1 MVYAKASWDDPN
13 MHDYPFLLQAVAGA
27 DPISYDSAGWREPLT
42 VGVPGTGV
50 AGKGDF
56 IVTQGAA
63 SNTVDVSAGA
73 IVAAGATGVGKY
85 AMRSTGTVNVPTPG
99 APGSGTRNH
108 LLVAQAL
115 DTQHSGYGATPGWQF
130 LVAED
135 TGSGATAP
143 ASSEPIATLTRTGS
157 SSTITITDARR
168 SCHTPMSCQ
177 LNRFAAIDLG
187 RVVPGFAMALHFLSS
202 PDNDDPWRM
211 ANLAADD
218 TAITVRT
225 NGLYDLYAWVHAYCG
240 EGGILGLALDTAGL
254 DGSASDNARL
264 AATSLRGSE
273 VNTPAFGSGILPQGE
288 VRVQTHVPAVK
299 LDAGQVVRAW
309 FMGGGSGT
317 PPPGDVLAC
326 SLRVARRE
334 IRP

>member
-56 IVTQGAA
+56 VVTQGAA

-73 IVAAGATGVGKY
+73 VVAAGATGVGKY

-108 LLVAQAL
+108 LLVAQVL

-143 ASSEPIATLTRTGS
+143 ASSEPIATLTRTGT
-157 SSTITITDARR
+157 SSTITIRDARR
-168 SCHTPMSCQ
+168 SCHAPMSCQ
-177 LNRFAAIDLG
+177 AGPIINTTYNGTAA
-187 RVVPGFAMALHFLSS
+187 GFRAPLVCSS
-202 PDNDDPWRM
+202 APSNVDDPFHMLTFSPGDM
-211 ANLAADD
+211 AA
-218 TAITVRT
+218 TIRCE
-225 NGLYDLYAWVHAYCG
+225 GLWDLYAAVWAVND
-240 EGGILGLALDTAGL
+240 GGGWLALGVDATGLDNVNLSNSEADTALGGMGVTASYVSGP
-254 DGSASDNARL
+254 GS
-264 AATSLRGSE
+264 
-273 VNTPAFGSGILPQGE
+273 V
-288 VRVQTHVPAVK
+288 VRMQSFVPAVH
-299 LDAGQVVRAW
+299 LMAGQVVRAHY
-309 FMGGGSGT
+309 MGFGT
-317 PPPGDVLAC
+317 SDGLVLAAT
-326 SLRVARRE
+326 LRVHRRE